1 LPTKGKTSID
11 IWQEKVRIFRRTTK
25 RWSSNIEAE
34 LRKVKKEMM
43 LEYDF
48 LDIKSETKDLLAE
61 ETSMMQ

>member
-25 RWSSNIEAE
+25 WWSYNIEAE

-43 LEYDF
+43 SEYDF
-48 LDIKSETKDLLAE
+48 LDIKSET
-61 ETSMMQ
+61 